1 VVTIFYIKSNT
12 NNSGTHVNSGTS
24 FFCIILIYL
33 IEALCLL
40 YNWILSTNMIH
51 PLCAW
56 VNLYGTLQ
64 WFLNGLESLPE
75 ILGSQCLWQFY
86 YNCSF
91 QVTIQDNERTLLWSW
106 WFLVWN
112 VMLPILQ
119 QLNLP
124 CRLTC
129 LDKHI
134 AIIYNFLPSIENKGN
149 MAITA
154 PIEISFLC
162 NKMELLL
169 TCLLLVKHQT
179 RNGLSW

>member
-1 VVTIFYIKSNT
+1 
-12 NNSGTHVNSGTS
+12 
-24 FFCIILIYL
+24 
-33 IEALCLL
+33 
-40 YNWILSTNMIH
+40 
-51 PLCAW
+51 
-56 VNLYGTLQ
+56 
-64 WFLNGLESLPE
+64 
-75 ILGSQCLWQFY
+75 
-86 YNCSF
+86 
-91 QVTIQDNERTLLWSW
+91 
-106 WFLVWN
+106 
-112 VMLPILQ
+112 MLPILQ